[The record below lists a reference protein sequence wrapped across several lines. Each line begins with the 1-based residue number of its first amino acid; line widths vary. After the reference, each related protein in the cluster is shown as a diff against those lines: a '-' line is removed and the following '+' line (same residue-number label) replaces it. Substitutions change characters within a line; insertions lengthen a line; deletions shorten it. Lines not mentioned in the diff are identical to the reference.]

1 MDFGSAKNT
10 ATANNRFAL
19 EGHGFKKSYF
29 GAIYDLDESAEINV
43 NVMGIKK
50 STFNTPYNEAAP
62 EMLEP
67 DIN

>member
-10 ATANNRFAL
+10 GTANNRFAL

-43 NVMGIKK
+43 NAMGMK
-50 STFNTPYNEAAP
+50 
-62 EMLEP
+62 
-67 DIN
+67 